1 MSLPDRAIRER
12 RRRTHRTLIGII
24 LATLPCYFCGI
35 VLLVGFS
42 GEAPPTPTATFTGIP
57 VTATPSDTPTSTPT
71 ITPTITPGGPTLTLP
86 ATPTQFFPPTNT
98 PTPDL
103 NATAT
108 TNALLTQGAYLLTQ
122 TAQAATA
129 NAIATATANALAT
142 GTAQAA
148 LTATAGANRPPRAV
162 RDSATTL
169 MNTPVSINVLTND
182 SDPDGDPIA
191 ISSFD
196 AVSAQGGVVMC
207 TTSTCTYTPPT
218 GFVGEDTFRY
228 TISDGRGGSDSA
240 RVTVTVTAPPTS
252 TPTATATHTPTAT
265 QETATP

>member
-1 MSLPDRAIRER
+1 MSLHDRAIQER
-12 RRRTHRTLIGII
+12 RRRTHRILIGII

-129 NAIATATANALAT
+129 NAIATATANAQAT
-142 GTAQAA
+142 GTAQAGMTA
-148 LTATAGANRPPRAV
+148 TAEAILTATAGANRPPRAV
-162 RDSATTL
+162 RDEVTTL
-169 MNTPVSINVLTND
+169 MNTPVTVNVLAND
-182 SDPDGDPIA
+182 SDPDGDPIT

-196 AVSAQGGVVMC
+196 ALSEQGGVVTC
-207 TTSTCTYTPPT
+207 TASACTYTPPA
-218 GFVGEDTFRY
+218 GFVGSDTFRY
-228 TISDGRGGSDSA
+228 TISDGRGGTDSA
-240 RVTVTVTAPPTS
+240 RVVVTVVAPTS
-252 TPTATATHTPTAT
+252 TPTAT

>member
-1 MSLPDRAIRER
+1 MSLRDRVIQER

-57 VTATPSDTPTSTPT
+57 VTATPSDTPTATAT

-86 ATPTQFFPPTNT
+86 ATPTQYFPPTNT

-129 NAIATATANALAT
+129 NALAT
-142 GTAQAA
+142 GTAQAGMTA
-148 LTATAGANRPPRAV
+148 TAGAILTATAGANRPPRAV
-162 RDSATTL
+162 RDEVTTL
-169 MNTPVSINVLTND
+169 MGTPVTVNVLAND

-196 AVSAQGGVVMC
+196 AVSEQGGAVAC
-207 TTSTCTYTPPT
+207 TASACTYTPPA
-218 GFVGEDTFRY
+218 GFVGGDVFRY
-228 TISDGRGGSDSA
+228 TISDGRGGTDSA
-240 RVTVTVTAPPTS
+240 RVVVTVTAPPTS
-252 TPTATATHTPTAT
+252 TPTVTNTPTAT